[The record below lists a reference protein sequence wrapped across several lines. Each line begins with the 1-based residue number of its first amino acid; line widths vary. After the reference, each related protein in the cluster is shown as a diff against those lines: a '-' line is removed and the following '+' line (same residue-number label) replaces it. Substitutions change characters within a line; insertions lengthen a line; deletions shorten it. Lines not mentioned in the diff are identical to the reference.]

1 MFSPSAALRSAR
13 VDLIVAFPVKNYRVY
28 ALRAVPLF
36 CTLARS
42 AAGRWDALFILRI
55 DPTLERSSNGD
66 SHVTRDPAA
75 ARREVSELTLT
86 AHQPNLGEKLAEQ
99 LDGHTTM
106 PAFIGLS
113 FLS

>member
-1 MFSPSAALRSAR
+1 LR
-13 VDLIVAFPVKNYRVY
+13 DLPLDAGTHFRKGKTKFPMTNPANRGIHGE
-28 ALRAVPLF
+28 RM
-36 CTLARS
+36 
-42 AAGRWDALFILRI
+42 FILRI